1 MFINTVSPSKIKV
14 YDECKKKYKFKYID
28 YLRKNY
34 NKNSNTDALQFGSYV
49 HRVFE
54 LGYNASSV
62 EELQKIANECRPN
75 YDFPKA
81 KESGMNKILRN
92 FFRFN
97 SNLHEHVSTELPFEV
112 DMKDDYKL
120 NGIIDRVIKGKSG
133 KYLVIDYKTS
143 RKPMTSAELYKDPQ
157 LIMYAYA
164 VSKMFNVSLD
174 NVTVAHYYPHLDKL
188 ISISYGR
195 TQVSQFLRILEN
207 KIWEIRKKKKEEFV
221 ASQNQYCNWCNFKE
235 LCPEFG
241 GTEQMLEEAKER
253 EKAEKQD

>member
-1 MFINTVSPSKIKV
+1 
-14 YDECKKKYKFKYID
+14 
-28 YLRKNY
+28 
-34 NKNSNTDALQFGSYV
+34 
-49 HRVFE
+49 
-54 LGYNASSV
+54 
-62 EELQKIANECRPN
+62 
-75 YDFPKA
+75 
-81 KESGMNKILRN
+81 
-92 FFRFN
+92 
-97 SNLHEHVSTELPFEV
+97 
-112 DMKDDYKL
+112 
-120 NGIIDRVIKGKSG
+120 
-133 KYLVIDYKTS
+133 
-143 RKPMTSAELYKDPQ
+143 
-157 LIMYAYA
+157 MYAYA